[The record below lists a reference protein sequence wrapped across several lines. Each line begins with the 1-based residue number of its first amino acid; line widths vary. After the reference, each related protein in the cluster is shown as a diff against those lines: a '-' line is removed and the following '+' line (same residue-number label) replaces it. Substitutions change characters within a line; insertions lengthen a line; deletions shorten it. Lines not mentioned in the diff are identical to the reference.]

1 MSLSENTLRRGA
13 STLAFM
19 AVVAG
24 VAPTANAADVHPI
37 LSGKASLGVSGG
49 VPMALRKAVP
59 NYLPANE
66 RAGAFVVA
74 LEEKLATPL
83 DRPSS
88 MSYPNPAS
96 PIQLVVHAA
105 IPPKGFYEKAPI
117 KICAEMN
124 GAVVGTYNISP
135 QGDVTP
141 DAWAGGPTT
150 VSAAPSTAFQFA
162 CKSYLLEY
170 INQFKPK
177 VVETAPAV
185 KPSAALSPGLSN
197 G

>member
-59 NYLPANE
+59 NYLPVEE

-88 MSYPNPAS
+88 LSFPSTVVPSM
-96 PIQLVVHAA
+96 LVIHAA

-124 GAVVGTYNISP
+124 GAVVGTYNITP

-162 CKSYLLEY
+162 CKPYLMEY
-170 INQFKPK
+170 INQFK
-177 VVETAPAV
+177 
-185 KPSAALSPGLSN
+185 AAQVGNTPR
-197 G
+197 

>member
-1 MSLSENTLRRGA
+1 MSLSEKTLRRGA

-59 NYLPANE
+59 NYLPVEE
-66 RAGAFVVA
+66 RAGAFVVE
-74 LEEKLATPL
+74 LKEKLATPL

-141 DAWAGGPTT
+141 DAWAGGPRV
-150 VSAAPSTAFQFA
+150 VSAEPSKVFEFV
-162 CKSYLLEY
+162 CKPYLVEY
-170 INQFKPK
+170 INQFK
-177 VVETAPAV
+177 
-185 KPSAALSPGLSN
+185 AAQVGNTPH
-197 G
+197 